1 MREKEL
7 YSIFE
12 LARKQKYMSKTKYI
26 FISGGVISGI
36 GKGVATASIS
46 RLLKSVGFKVTAIK
60 ADPYINVD
68 AGTLNPMEHGEVFVL
83 EDGVETD
90 QDLGHYERCLDENL
104 NRTNYMT
111 TGQIY
116 QSVIERE
123 RNLLYDGKTV
133 EFIPHITDEV
143 IKRIKEA
150 TTSHKADIVLIEIG
164 GTVGE
169 YQNALFLEANRSM
182 KLKHPQDVLH
192 IHLAYLPLPPSL
204 GELKSKPVQTSV
216 HLLNSVG
223 IQPDFLLARSV
234 VDIDSKR
241 REKIATFCGLN
252 TEDIISAS
260 DVDIIYKVPI
270 NFEKQ
275 DLSKKILKKLSLKP
289 QKKNLFNWEKMVR
302 RAQEAKKEIKV
313 GLVGKYFTTGDY
325 TLEDSY
331 ISVIEALKHASWANR
346 LKPRLF
352 WFDSEEIEKNGL
364 ADLKKM
370 DAIVVPG
377 GFGSRGV
384 EGIIRAIKFA
394 REKKIPFLGLC
405 FGLQLASVE
414 FARNVCSLLGAH
426 TTEIEPK
433 TPNPIVDVMSEQE
446 KVLLHRDYG
455 GTMRLG
461 SWQCKIKKGTLAY
474 KSYQSE
480 NITERHRHRYEFNN
494 KYRSLLEKAGFI
506 ISGTTPDNK
515 LVEIIELANH
525 PFFLGTQFHPELKSR
540 PLSPHPLYNLFIKT
554 ASET

>member
-1 MREKEL
+1 MK
-7 YSIFE
+7 
-12 LARKQKYMSKTKYI
+12 KTKYI

-90 QDLGHYERCLDENL
+90 QDLGHYERCLDEDL

-123 RNLLYDGKTV
+123 RDLLYDGKTV

-150 TTSHKADIVLIEIG
+150 AANHKADIVLIEIG

-169 YQNALFLEANRSM
+169 YQNALFLESNRIM

-223 IQPDFLLARSV
+223 IQPDFVLARSV
-234 VDIDSKR
+234 VDIDLKR

-252 TEDIISAS
+252 TEDIISAP

-270 NFEKQ
+270 SFEKQ
-275 DLSKKILKKLSLKP
+275 NLSKKILKKLNLKP
-289 QKKNLFNWEKMVR
+289 LKRDLFDWEKMVR
-302 RAQEAKKEIKV
+302 RAQEAKKEVKV

-331 ISVIEALKHASWANR
+331 ISVIEALKHASWANS

-364 ADLKKM
+364 ADLKNM

-414 FARNVCSLLGAH
+414 FARNVCALSDAH

-433 TPNPIVDVMSEQE
+433 TPNPIVDVMSKQE

-461 SWQCKIKKGTLAY
+461 SWKCKIKKGTLAF
-474 KSYQSE
+474 KSYQNE

-494 KYRSLLEKAGFI
+494 KYRGLLEEAGFI

-525 PFFLGTQFHPELKSR
+525 PFFLGTQFHPEFKSR

-554 ASET
+554 AFET

>member
-1 MREKEL
+1 MK
-7 YSIFE
+7 
-12 LARKQKYMSKTKYI
+12 KTKYI

-90 QDLGHYERCLDENL
+90 QDLGHYERCLDEDL

-123 RNLLYDGKTV
+123 RDLLYDGKTV

-150 TTSHKADIVLIEIG
+150 AANHKADIVLIEIG

-169 YQNALFLEANRSM
+169 YQNALFLESNRIM

-223 IQPDFLLARSV
+223 IQPDFVLARSV
-234 VDIDSKR
+234 VDIDLKR

-252 TEDIISAS
+252 TEDIISAP

-270 NFEKQ
+270 SFEKQ
-275 DLSKKILKKLSLKP
+275 NLSKKILKKLNLKP
-289 QKKNLFNWEKMVR
+289 LKRDLFDWEKMVR
-302 RAQEAKKEIKV
+302 RAQEAKKEVKV

-331 ISVIEALKHASWANR
+331 ISVIEALKHASWANS

-364 ADLKKM
+364 ADLKNM

-384 EGIIRAIKFA
+384 EGIIKAIKFA

-461 SWQCKIKKGTLAY
+461 SWKCKIKKGTLAF
-474 KSYQSE
+474 KSYQNE

-494 KYRSLLEKAGFI
+494 KYRSLLEEAGFI

-525 PFFLGTQFHPELKSR
+525 PFFLGTQFHPEFKSR

>member
-1 MREKEL
+1 
-7 YSIFE
+7 
-12 LARKQKYMSKTKYI
+12 MSKTKYI

>member
-1 MREKEL
+1 
-7 YSIFE
+7 
-12 LARKQKYMSKTKYI
+12 MSKTKFI

-46 RLLKSVGFKVTAIK
+46 RLLKSVGFKVTAVK

-90 QDLGHYERCLDENL
+90 QDLGHYERCLDEDL

-123 RNLLYDGKTV
+123 RDLLYDGKTV

-150 TTSHKADIVLIEIG
+150 AVNHRADIVLIEIG

-169 YQNALFLEANRSM
+169 YQNALFLEANRIM

-223 IQPDFLLARSV
+223 IQPDFVLARSV
-234 VDIDSKR
+234 VDIDLKR
-241 REKIATFCGLN
+241 REKIATFCSLN
-252 TEDIISAS
+252 TEDIISAP
-260 DVDIIYKVPI
+260 DVDVIYKVPI

-275 DLSKKILKKLSLKP
+275 NLSKKILKKLNLKP
-289 QKKNLFNWEKMVR
+289 LKRDLFDWEKMVA
-302 RAQEAKKEIKV
+302 RAQNAKKEVKV

-331 ISVIEALKHASWANR
+331 ISVIEALKHASWKNNLR
-346 LKPRLF
+346 PKLS

-364 ADLKKM
+364 ADLKNM

-414 FARNVCSLLGAH
+414 FARNVCALSDAH

-433 TPNPIVDVMSEQE
+433 TPNPIVDVMSKQE

-461 SWQCKIKKGTLAY
+461 SWKCKIKKGTLAF
-474 KSYQSE
+474 KSYQNE

-494 KYRSLLEKAGFI
+494 KYRSLLEEAGFI

-525 PFFLGTQFHPELKSR
+525 PFFLGTQFHPEFKSR

>member
-1 MREKEL
+1 MK
-7 YSIFE
+7 
-12 LARKQKYMSKTKYI
+12 KTKYI

-90 QDLGHYERCLDENL
+90 QDLGHYERCLDEDL

-123 RNLLYDGKTV
+123 RDLLYDGKTV

-150 TTSHKADIVLIEIG
+150 AANHKADIVLIEIG

-169 YQNALFLEANRSM
+169 YQNALFLESNRIM

-223 IQPDFLLARSV
+223 IQPDFVLARSV
-234 VDIDSKR
+234 VDIDLKR

-252 TEDIISAS
+252 TEDIISAP

-270 NFEKQ
+270 SFEKQ
-275 DLSKKILKKLSLKP
+275 NLSKKILKKLNLKP
-289 QKKNLFNWEKMVR
+289 LKRDLFDWEKMVR
-302 RAQEAKKEIKV
+302 RAQEAKKEVKV

-331 ISVIEALKHASWANR
+331 ISVIEALKHASWANS

-364 ADLKKM
+364 ADLKNM

-384 EGIIRAIKFA
+384 EGIIKAIKFA

-461 SWQCKIKKGTLAY
+461 SWKCKIKKGTLAF
-474 KSYQSE
+474 KSYQNE

-494 KYRSLLEKAGFI
+494 KYRGLLEEAGFI

-525 PFFLGTQFHPELKSR
+525 PFFLGTQFHPEFKSR

-554 ASET
+554 AFET